1 MIERQPKSLER
12 RMTTTTVPRR
22 ALLAAIPLVAGSLA
36 ACAASSPT
44 NANKKAGTFL
54 LVHGAWH
61 GSWCYQQV
69 AQLLRDQGHRVFT
82 VTLSGLAERSNL
94 ISPDI
99 NLSTH
104 VQDVVNAVEWEELN
118 DFVLVG
124 HSYGGMVVTAA
135 AEQIWRKVSA
145 IVYLDAFI
153 PESGQALAELN
164 GDGARAAL
172 EQRAVATGG
181 YLPPIPAKV
190 FGIEERNQARVDAKC
205 TKQPAKTFL
214 ERVPVASA
222 YTRIPKKMYLRAT
235 RFKHPGFDRIAA
247 KLQTNP
253 AWAVQSWD
261 VGHDMMVDVPEKTAR
276 YLMEAL

>member
-1 MIERQPKSLER
+1 
-12 RMTTTTVPRR
+12 MTTTTVPRR
-22 ALLAAIPLVAGSLA
+22 AFLAAIPFVAGSLP
-36 ACAASSPT
+36 ACAASSPR
-44 NANKKAGTFL
+44 NAEKKAGTFL
-54 LVHGAWH
+54 LVHGAWN

-69 AQLLRDQGHRVFT
+69 AQLLREQGHRVFT

-94 ISPDI
+94 VSPDI
-99 NLSTH
+99 DLSTH

-124 HSYGGMVVTAA
+124 HSYGGMVITAA

-153 PESGQALAELN
+153 PQSGQALAELN
-164 GDGARAAL
+164 GDGARAAM
-172 EQRAVATGG
+172 EQRALANGG

-190 FGIEERNQARVDAKC
+190 FAIEERNQARVDAKC

-222 YTRIPKKMYLRAT
+222 YARIPKKMYLRAA
-235 RFKHPGFDRIAA
+235 RFKHPGFDRIMAT
-247 KLQTNP
+247 LQTNP

-261 VGHDMMVDVPEKTAR
+261 VGHSMMVDVPERTAR

>member
-1 MIERQPKSLER
+1 
-12 RMTTTTVPRR
+12 MTTTKVPRR
-22 ALLAAIPLVAGSLA
+22 ALLAAIPIVAGSLA
-36 ACAASSPT
+36 ACAASSPK
-44 NANKKAGTFL
+44 NAEKKAGTFL
-54 LVHGAWH
+54 LVHGAWA

-69 AQLLRDQGHRVFT
+69 AQLLREQGHRVFT

-94 ISPDI
+94 VSPDI
-99 NLSTH
+99 DLSTH

-124 HSYGGMVVTAA
+124 HSYGGMVITAA

-153 PESGQALAELN
+153 PQSGQALAEVN
-164 GDGARAAL
+164 GDGARAAI
-172 EQRAVATGG
+172 EQRALATGG
-181 YLPPIPAKV
+181 YLLPPIPAK
-190 FGIEERNQARVDAKC
+190 GEERIDAKR

-222 YTRIPKKMYLRAT
+222 YARIPKKMYLRAA
-235 RFKHPGFDRIAA
+235 RFKHPGFDRIMAT
-247 KLQTNP
+247 LQTNP

-261 VGHDMMVDVPEKTAR
+261 VGHNMMVDVPERTAN

>member
-1 MIERQPKSLER
+1 MTHRGISR
-12 RMTTTTVPRR
+12 RL
-22 ALLAAIPLVAGSLA
+22 ALSGLAASAALA
-36 ACAASSPT
+36 ANNPAWSLSPVQT
-44 NANKKAGTFL
+44 RTFV
-54 LVHGAWH
+54 LVPGAWH

-69 AQLLRDQGHRVFT
+69 AQLLREQGHRVFT

-94 ISPDI
+94 VSPDI
-99 NLSTH
+99 DLSTH

-124 HSYGGMVVTAA
+124 HSYGGMVITAA

-153 PESGQALAELN
+153 PQSGQALVELN
-164 GDGARAAL
+164 GDGARAAI
-172 EQRAVATGG
+172 EQRALANGG
-181 YLPPIPAKV
+181 YLPPPA
-190 FGIEERNQARVDAKC
+190 GCDAKC

-222 YTRIPKKMYLRAT
+222 YARIPKKMYLRAA
-235 RFKHPGFDRIAA
+235 RFKHPGFDRIMAT
-247 KLQTNP
+247 LQTNP

-261 VGHDMMVDVPEKTAR
+261 VGHRMMLDVPERTAR

>member
-1 MIERQPKSLER
+1 
-12 RMTTTTVPRR
+12 MTTTKVPRR
-22 ALLAAIPLVAGSLA
+22 ALLAAIPFVAGSLA
-36 ACAASSPT
+36 ACAASSPR
-44 NANKKAGTFL
+44 NAEKKAGTFL
-54 LVHGAWH
+54 LVHGAWN

-69 AQLLRDQGHRVFT
+69 AQLLREQGHRVFT

-94 ISPDI
+94 VSPDI
-99 NLSTH
+99 DLSTH

-124 HSYGGMVVTAA
+124 HSYGGMVITAA

-153 PESGQALAELN
+153 PQSGQALVELN
-164 GDGARAAL
+164 GDGARAAI
-172 EQRAVATGG
+172 EQRALATGG
-181 YLPPIPAKV
+181 YLPPPA
-190 FGIEERNQARVDAKC
+190 RCDAKC

-222 YTRIPKKMYLRAT
+222 YARIPKKMYLRAA
-235 RFKHPGFDRIAA
+235 RFKHPGFDRIMAT
-247 KLQTNP
+247 LQTNP

-261 VGHDMMVDVPEKTAR
+261 VGHSMMVDVPERTAR